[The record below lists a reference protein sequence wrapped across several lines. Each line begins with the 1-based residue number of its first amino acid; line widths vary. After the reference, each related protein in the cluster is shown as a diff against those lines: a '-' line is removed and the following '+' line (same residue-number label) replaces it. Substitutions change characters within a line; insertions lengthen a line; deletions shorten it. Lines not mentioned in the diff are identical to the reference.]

1 MSHQQYKKTSISTAN
16 RGQILLLLY
25 EGAINHLKKA
35 TLALEEKDL
44 GKKGEHVSKAHAI
57 LNELLNTLDHE
68 VGGKVAADLDGLYNF
83 MIRQII
89 EGNVHNNPEPWKAT
103 IKLLETLLEGW
114 RVAVAEFNKSAGE
127 KP

>member
-35 TLALEEKDL
+35 IQALSDQDLA
-44 GKKGEHVSKAHAI
+44 KKGEHVSKAHAI
-57 LNELLNTLDHE
+57 INELLNTLDHE

-89 EGNVHNNPEPWKAT
+89 EGNMHNKPEPFLAT
-103 IKLLETLLEGW
+103 VKLLETLLEGW
-114 RVAVAEFNKSAGE
+114 RVAVAEFNKPAGE